1 MRREGFRRRRRVP
14 WMRPTELRDCGAA
27 AFASVAWSAGHEVSV
42 EEARDLVRTDNN
54 GTHLVGLIHGGR
66 TIGLQSTAAVSNY
79 DGLRRIDG
87 WAIVHLDPGAGHFVV
102 LLRWTRRGLWVM
114 DPNRGRT
121 FMRRAEFE
129 RESSRY
135 VVVYRPTAALRPRRS
150 RVEPGRAARELVAR
164 AVAWHVLA
172 VSCAAAGAAL
182 LLASPL
188 VLGHVFDRVLPQ
200 GDSTTLAV
208 LALVLIGLGVV
219 QAMILLARVAGEGG
233 VQRRL
238 SRHVGEKLL
247 RHFAT
252 LPQSVYDTRCTAGFV
267 LRTMTATDVAQGL
280 GPNLVALC
288 ADAGMASFAL
298 VLIMSHSMM
307 VGVAVAASLPL
318 SWLIWHATRRRA
330 TNAQHHVW
338 MTMERFTSRT
348 VDTFVE
354 LRSVRLSGS
363 TDRFVGGLVDDFDAL
378 AESQRAQRIA
388 LAVPAALS
396 ALLFASLA
404 GLVLW
409 WLGSNV
415 IAGNATAG
423 DLVLVVGTIS
433 LFLGPAQQ
441 FPSHL
446 SNVTLALDAVRRVE
460 EVLQRP
466 NEVDRGTPDSG
477 WTANGAIELRHAS
490 LRHSGRSH
498 ALDDVSLSIEPGEVV
513 AFVGETGSGKTSVA
527 NLVCGFY
534 DPDSGDV
541 LIDGRSHA
549 DVTHADWRR
558 QVAAVF
564 QDSGLLQRS
573 VRDNVAMLQDV
584 PDDVVLRSLEV
595 TDADEFVRR
604 LRHGIQSQVSLGGDN
619 FSAGQGQ
626 RLALA
631 RAVVRDAPI
640 LVLDEATCNLDSHT
654 ERKVMDSILERR
666 RGKTT
671 LLFGH
676 RLSALDRASRVVV
689 LAGGRVV
696 ETGTLDELVAR
707 NEEFVRLFEAQLAQR
722 RRPRRLSAALP
733 PPSASDDV
741 A

>member
-1 MRREGFRRRRRVP
+1 MRRSSHQRRRRVP

-27 AFASVAWSAGHEVSV
+27 AFASVAWAAGHEVSV

-54 GTHLVGLIHGGR
+54 GTHLAGLLHGGR
-66 TIGLQSTAAVSNY
+66 TIGLKARAALSDY
-79 DGLRRIDG
+79 DGLRAIKG
-87 WAIVHLDPGAGHFVV
+87 WAIVHLDPGAGHFVA

-121 FMRRAEFE
+121 FMRRADYE

-135 VVVYRPTAALRPRRS
+135 VVEYRRSAALRRRRS
-150 RVEPGRAARELVAR
+150 RVRPGRTARQLVAR
-164 AVAWHVLA
+164 TAAWHILA

-188 VLGHVFDRVLPQ
+188 VLGQVFDRVLPR
-200 GDSTTLAV
+200 GDSSGLAV
-208 LALVLIGLGVV
+208 LALLLVGLGVV
-219 QAMILLARVAGEGG
+219 QAMTLLARVVGEGG
-233 VQRRL
+233 VQRRM
-238 SRHVGEKLL
+238 SRRVGEQLL

-288 ADAGMASFAL
+288 ADAGLAAFAL
-298 VLIMSHSMM
+298 VLILSHSTMI
-307 VGVAVAASLPL
+307 GAAVAASLPL
-318 SWLIWHATRRRA
+318 SWLIWHTTRRRA
-330 TNAQHHVW
+330 TNAQHRVW

-363 TDRFVGGLVDDFDAL
+363 TDRFVDGLVDDFDDL
-378 AESQRAQRIA
+378 AESQRAQRVA

-404 GLVLW
+404 ALVLW

-415 IAGNATAG
+415 ITGSATAG
-423 DLVLVVGTIS
+423 DLVLVVGTIG

-441 FPSHL
+441 FPTHL
-446 SNVTLALDAVRRVE
+446 SNLTLALDAVRRVE
-460 EVLQRP
+460 EVLRRP
-466 NEVDRGTPDSG
+466 NEIDTGRPDAG
-477 WTANGAIELRHAS
+477 WTADGAIELRHAS

-498 ALDDVSLSIEPGEVV
+498 ALADVSLTIEPGEVV
-513 AFVGETGSGKTSVA
+513 AFVGATGSGKTSIA

-534 DPDSGDV
+534 NPDSGDV
-541 LIDGRSHA
+541 LIDGRSHT

-573 VRDNVAMLQDV
+573 VRDNVAMLRDV
-584 PDDVVLRSLEV
+584 PDNIVLQALEL
-595 TDADEFVRR
+595 TDADTFVRQ
-604 LRHGIQSQVSLGGDN
+604 LRHGLDSQVSLGGDN

-654 ERKVMDSILERR
+654 ERKIMNAILRQR
-666 RGKTT
+666 HDKTT

-676 RLSALDRASRVVV
+676 RLSALDQASRIIV
-689 LAGGRVV
+689 LADGQIV
-696 ETGTLDELVAR
+696 ETGTLQQLIALDG
-707 NEEFVRLFEAQLAQR
+707 EFVRLFDAQLTQR
-722 RRPRRLSAALP
+722 RRPTPLP
-733 PPSASDDV
+733 PPLARHRV

>member
-1 MRREGFRRRRRVP
+1 
-14 WMRPTELRDCGAA
+14 MRPTELRDCGAA
-27 AFASVAWSAGHEVSV
+27 AFASVAWAAGHEVSV

-66 TIGLQSTAAVSNY
+66 TIGLQSRAAVSDY
-79 DGLRRIDG
+79 DGLRTIDG

-121 FMRRAEFE
+121 FMRRADYE

-135 VVVYRPTAALRPRRS
+135 VVEYRPTAALRPRRS
-150 RVEPGRAARELVAR
+150 LVEPGRAARQLVAR

-188 VLGHVFDRVLPQ
+188 VLGHVFDRVLPR
-200 GDSTTLAV
+200 GDSTKLAV
-208 LALVLIGLGVV
+208 LALVLVGLGAV
-219 QAMILLARVAGEGG
+219 QAMILLARVVGEGG
-233 VQRRL
+233 VQRRI

-298 VLIMSHSMM
+298 VLILSHSMM

-446 SNVTLALDAVRRVE
+446 SNLTLALDAVRRVE

-466 NEVDRGTPDSG
+466 NEIDRGTPDME

-595 TDADEFVRR
+595 TDADAFVRQ

-654 ERKVMDSILERR
+654 ERKVMDSILEQR

-689 LAGGRVV
+689 LAGGRIV
-696 ETGTLDELVAR
+696 EIGTLDELVAR
-707 NEEFVRLFEAQLAQR
+707 NGEFVRLFDAQLAQR
-722 RRPRRLSAALP
+722 RRPRRLPAPLP
-733 PPSASDDV
+733 PPSACHSV